1 MLIYLYRFLINIVF
15 ILSPIIIILR
25 LIKKKEDFKRF
36 KEKFCFFSHKKKKK
50 KLIWFH
56 GASVGELLSVIP
68 LIKKLEK
75 DKKVDQILVT
85 TTTLSSSKV
94 FNNYKF
100 KKAFHEFFPIDTNFL
115 SKKFLNYWKPSLV
128 IFIDSEIWPNMLLN
142 IKEKSIPAILLN
154 ARITKKSFNRW
165 KLFKNFSDKLFEC
178 FTKTYPCNWETWKY
192 LKYFGVKK
200 IRFIGNIK
208 YSQSNLKNLIISK
221 KLKKFISN
229 KNFWC
234 ASSTHDTEEIL
245 CSQVHKNLKKKYK
258 KFLTIIIPRH
268 VNRCENLVNSFKNLG
283 FKVHCHSWSKNISS
297 ETDIYLVDTYGET
310 NLFFS
315 FNKIVFVGGSIVKH
329 GGQNPLEPAR
339 YGNSVIHGPNVA
351 NFKEVYELLKKFGIS
366 KKVNSVRSLTN
377 CVYKL
382 IKHKPNSKLLTK
394 KIEQTGTLILNATL
408 KEIRLII
415 RNNET
420 K

>member
-25 LIKKKEDFKRF
+25 LAKKKEDFKRF
-36 KEKFCFFSHKKKKK
+36 KEKFCFFSHKKNKK

-68 LIKKLEK
+68 LIEELEK

-85 TTTLSSSKV
+85 TNTLSSSKV
-94 FNNYKF
+94 FNNFKF
-100 KKAFHEFFPIDTNFL
+100 KKTFHQFFPIDTNFL

-142 IKEKSIPAILLN
+142 IKENSIPTILLN
-154 ARITKKSFNRW
+154 ARITKKSFKRW
-165 KLFKNFSDKLFEC
+165 KLFKSFSSKLFGC
-178 FTKTYPCNWETWKY
+178 FTKAYPSNKETQKY
-192 LKYFGVKK
+192 LNYFEVKK
-200 IRFIGNIK
+200 IKFIGNLK
-208 YSQSNLKNLIISK
+208 FSQNNLKNLIIPR

-229 KNFWC
+229 KKFWC

-245 CSQVHKNLKKKYK
+245 CLQVHKNLKKKYN

-268 VNRCENLVNSFKNLG
+268 VNRCENLLNSFKNLN
-283 FKVHCHSWSKNISS
+283 FKVHCHSWSENINP

-310 NLFFS
+310 DLFFS
-315 FNKIVFVGGSIVKH
+315 LNKIVFVGGSIIKH

-339 YGNSVIHGPNVA
+339 YGNSIIHGPNVS
-351 NFKEVYELLKKFGIS
+351 NFKEIYELLKKFKIS
-366 KKVNSVRSLTN
+366 KKVNSVSGLTN
-377 CVYKL
+377 HVHKL
-382 IKHKPNSKLLTK
+382 IKYKTNSNLLTK
-394 KIEQTGTLILNATL
+394 KIEQTGAQILNATI
-408 KEIRLII
+408 KEIRLILK
-415 RNNET
+415 NNEI